1 MSLTLNTN
9 IDSTVAQNN
18 LNGSQALLSQSLDR
32 LSSGLRINS
41 AADDA
46 AGLAISQNFTTQVN
60 GTNQAINNANDAV
73 SEAQTAG
80 GALNTIVN
88 NLQSIR
94 TLAVES
100 ANGSNS
106 ASDRQALDQQVQ
118 QQIQEITQIA
128 SQTSFNGLSVLN
140 GSSGT
145 TNFQVGANVGDTIS
159 VDLSQGVEAGQ
170 IGQVATQSTT
180 VTNAALTGNLTLAVG
195 TGAAVTVGAS
205 VAGAFTATT
214 GTAATGATDGGQTVD
229 SAFAKANAINGADI
243 SGLTASASTV
253 ATESTAFSNITSTG
267 GSSTFNLSING
278 VAIFGGTNNVAAGT
292 TLTVNDVA
300 TQINLFS
307 TEDGNVTA
315 SVAGGKLTLTAS
327 DGSNIDVS
335 QTVAD
340 GTTGTVAG
348 TGIATNIS
356 GGVAGAGNVNF
367 GQLTLSAKQRHCR
380 RWRGGRRRDRPGQRH
395 HLTGHE
401 HSGQPERSDGG
412 RCEQHDLLGGCCAGN
427 GQPVPEPVGRHPEPL
442 HGGGQQPAVHEPEPD
457 SVAQHDRG
465 CELRAGNGELVA
477 GAGVGTGRY
486 LRVGAG
492 QSGAAAGPQAS
503 AIRDDKQVSKSTA
516 RMRKHPGRGH
526 RRRDNRREYCP
537 IRELE

>member
-18 LNGSQALLSQSLDR
+18 LGGSQALLSQSLDR

-80 GALNTIVN
+80 GALTTIVN

-140 GSSGT
+140 GSSGV

-170 IGQVATQSTT
+170 IGQVASSGTTVNSTT
-180 VTNAALTGNLTLAVG
+180 ALAGGLTLAVG

-205 VAGAFTATT
+205 TAGSLP
-214 GTAATGATDGGQTVD
+214 GQTAN
-229 SAFAKANAINGADI
+229 SAFAKAAAINSADI
-243 SGLTASASTV
+243 SGLTASASTT
-253 ATESTAFSNITSTG
+253 ATEANQFVAITG
-267 GSSTFNLSING
+267 GTNGTTAGVAGTGATASTYDLSING
-278 VAIFGGTNNVAAGT
+278 VAIYSGTNNVAVGQ

-307 TEDGNVTA
+307 TQDGNVTA
-315 SVAGGKLTLTAS
+315 SVSGGKLTLTAA
-327 DGSNIDVS
+327 DGSDIDV
-335 QTVAD
+335 QQNIALGAKGNGTDANTAVA
-340 GTTGTVAG
+340 GGG
-348 TGIATNIS
+348 TGIDASIS
-356 GGVAGAGNVNF
+356 GTTTALTTGVNDGAGKINS
-367 GQLTLSAKQRHCR
+367 GTLTLSANSDIQV
-380 RWRGGRRRDRPGQRH
+380 GGTTADIASIGQTAGTITLGTSTLANQNV
-395 HLTGHE
+395 LTVQGANNTIA
-401 HSGQPERSDGG
+401 SVDAALATVSQFQSQLGAIQNRFTAAVSNLQSTSQNLTQSRSTIEDANFAQETANLSQAQVL
-412 RCEQHDLLGGCCAGN
+412 EQAGISVLAQAKLL
-427 GQPVPEPVGRHPEPL
+427 Q
-442 HGGGQQPAVHEPEPD
+442 
-457 SVAQHDRG
+457 
-465 CELRAGNGELVA
+465 
-477 GAGVGTGRY
+477 
-486 LRVGAG
+486 
-492 QSGAAAGPQAS
+492 
-503 AIRDDKQVSKSTA
+503 
-516 RMRKHPGRGH
+516 
-526 RRRDNRREYCP
+526 
-537 IRELE
+537 